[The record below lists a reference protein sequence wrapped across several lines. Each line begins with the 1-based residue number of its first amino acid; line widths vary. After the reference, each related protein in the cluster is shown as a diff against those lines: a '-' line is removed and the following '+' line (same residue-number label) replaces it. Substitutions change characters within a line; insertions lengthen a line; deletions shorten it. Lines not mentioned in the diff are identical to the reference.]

1 MFIQRIPTLGSRLNV
16 SPHSHRAGMW
26 PGTMGDDGDS
36 VDTTG
41 YDDVSANVSAT
52 IVPSNPTTDN
62 SAGVG
67 ITGLTN
73 GVSSVLANITPA
85 AQVGIL
91 NTITNALG
99 ITRPRTIIVGSPV
112 PSSALPS
119 WLLPAAAAG
128 VVLLIVM
135 NHKKG

>member
-1 MFIQRIPTLGSRLNV
+1 MFTLQRIPTLGSRLNV
-16 SPHSHRAGMW
+16 SARSHRAGMW
-26 PGTMGDDGDS
+26 PGTMGQDDDS
-36 VDTTG
+36 T
-41 YDDVSANVSAT
+41 DDLSSSNVSAT

-67 ITGLTN
+67 ITGLTD
-73 GVSSVLANITPA
+73 GVSSVLANISPA

-91 NTITNALG
+91 NSITNALG
-99 ITRPRTIIVGSPV
+99 ITKPKTIIVGSPA
-112 PSSALPS
+112 PSSTLPS

-128 VVLLIVM
+128 VVLLIIM